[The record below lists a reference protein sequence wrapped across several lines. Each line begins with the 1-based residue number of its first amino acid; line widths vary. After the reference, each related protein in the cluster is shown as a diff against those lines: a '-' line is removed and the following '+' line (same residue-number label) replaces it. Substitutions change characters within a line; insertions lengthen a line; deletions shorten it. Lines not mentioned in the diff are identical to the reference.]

1 MQFSQGK
8 RKNVIVFAGIA
19 PLLLLFAGCAGVGSG
34 AASVTPAPNPCAGL
48 VCIETVNVA
57 DVDNPADQDTGHG
70 SVGYEYAIGAF
81 EINVIQYL
89 TFLNAVAA
97 VPSSPA
103 IEELWVDDMQHTKGY
118 VSPGLIERTGSGTVA
133 DPYAYSEIADPALG
147 DDSER
152 RGILNVSWF
161 SAARFANWLHNGATT
176 ESSTETG
183 AYTLNGATSG
193 VFSKNPDA
201 HWWIPSED
209 EWFKAA
215 YYDPAKPGPNQYW
228 SYPTRSDELP
238 VVEPFP
244 GGANSANFNGAMPEG
259 AKITPAGAY
268 AASVSAYGTYDQAGL
283 LWEWN
288 DEIYPDFEGT
298 PITRGMRGGSWS
310 LGLINASKFGPRDYA
325 PTYSDDDTG
334 FRVATNPR

>member
-161 SAARFANWLHNGATT
+161 SAARFANWLHNGATA

-288 DEIYPDFEGT
+288 DEIDPDFEGT